1 MPFWL
6 IHFKCKYKAM
16 RLNSTQHQYG
26 SNDTS
31 HNIAYFLCYFSKRY
45 VENICPSFDLLW
57 PCLMNKKQLSV
68 FKILKFLESYFS
80 FVECIFLKIQNIK
93 CFYYFKAEFY

>member
-1 MPFWL
+1 
-6 IHFKCKYKAM
+6 M

-80 FVECIFLKIQNIK
+80 FIECIFLKIQNIK